1 MKIKL
6 SLIEIQGRSSTPELS
21 LKIIE
26 NLEKSQT
33 PTEAESTVLVVLYTN
48 LQYKMTIL
56 NGMLVE

>member
-6 SLIEIQGRSSTPELS
+6 SLIEIHARNSTPELS